1 VEVSDGRPILGG
13 LQRGRKLRTAR
24 MVKADYQINDLLGS
38 SQFDT
43 KKHEIKLDRDGKMS
57 VTDVVSS
64 KSPQV
69 NKVVYSTDP

>member
-1 VEVSDGRPILGG
+1 MLPYWE
-13 LQRGRKLRTAR
+13 
-24 MVKADYQINDLLGS
+24 VKADLQINDLLGS

-64 KSPQV
+64 MSFLCFRDQ
-69 NKVVYSTDP
+69 